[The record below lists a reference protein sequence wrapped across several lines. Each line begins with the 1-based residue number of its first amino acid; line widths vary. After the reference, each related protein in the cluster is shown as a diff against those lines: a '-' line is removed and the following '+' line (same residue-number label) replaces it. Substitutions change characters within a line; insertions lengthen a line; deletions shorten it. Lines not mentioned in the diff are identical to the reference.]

1 MIVFFVIS
9 SKIAV
14 RGKKLLRKFFGWM
27 VYRAVTH
34 TDGEHGFQL
43 GDFGVKCLNIG
54 FRCGVVFFGDSAN
67 FFDHPGSKRTG
78 NHSEQTDPVYHD
90 NNGNNPAGYGHGV
103 YVAIAHGRQCCESPP
118 VRRPD
123 IFDEGTGCTLLN
135 GEDSKGRHDH
145 EDQCVPEEFNG
156 QF

>member
-1 MIVFFVIS
+1 
-9 SKIAV
+9 
-14 RGKKLLRKFFGWM
+14 M
-27 VYRAVTH
+27 VYRAVSH
-34 TDGEHGFQL
+34 TDGEHRLQL

-78 NHSEQTDPVYHD
+78 NHAEQANPVNHD
-90 NNGNNPAGYGHGV
+90 NHGNNPAGYGHGV
-103 YVAIAHGRQCCESPP
+103 YVAIAHSRQCCESPP

-123 IFDEGTGCTLLN
+123 IFDEGTWGTLLN
-135 GEDSKGRHDH
+135 GEDSEGRHDH